1 MWSLRVL
8 VHLFLPME
16 AHSESCLD
24 LWNEYSSYGY
34 CFLAMK
40 LGVTLFFFFK
50 ACFSEILYGKQ
61 DLSLISEMP

>member
-24 LWNEYSSYGY
+24 LWNEYSSYGH

-40 LGVTLFFFFK
+40 LGVTLFF
-50 ACFSEILYGKQ
+50 
-61 DLSLISEMP
+61 SLKPVSLKYFMVNKICP